1 MPSCRLLSHALSTY
15 KCPDGDFLPDEME
28 LKLLENVDNPGGP
41 LGSKA
46 VGEPPFMYGIAAF
59 FAIRRAI
66 EAFGPIEEDETVCPA
81 TPEEVLLKLYPQ
93 GAQVPSAPNPI

>member
-1 MPSCRLLSHALSTY
+1 MPET
-15 KCPDGDFLPDEME
+15 ME

-59 FAIRRAI
+59 FAIRKAI
-66 EAFGPIEEDETVCPA
+66 QAFKGTEVEGKEIRCPV
-81 TPEEVLLKLYPQ
+81 TTEQVLLALYPNF
-93 GAQVPSAPNPI
+93 AKTSEVSNHIQVGQPL

>member
-1 MPSCRLLSHALSTY
+1 MVFRCAQAPFFAFARGWH
-15 KCPDGDFLPDEME
+15 GDFLPDEME

-66 EAFGPIEEDETVCPA
+66 EAFEF
-81 TPEEVLLKLYPQ
+81 
-93 GAQVPSAPNPI
+93 